1 MAMNAAFLVFGLFLA
16 GIVLKDVFDTVVVPG
31 GSRTSLR
38 VAHRLTVVSLPVW
51 KKIRGRRRGLS
62 GTFAPFVLVSCFI
75 IWMALLAVAF
85 GMMSYAFRADFN
97 PPLRS
102 FFDAVYVVGSSLVT
116 VGLSAA
122 TPAGT
127 ARWIVLGAGF
137 CGLAVMTM
145 AVTYLLEVQG
155 SVSRRDIGI
164 IKLNTSAGQPPSAL
178 TLLERFAALRNGS
191 ALRKV
196 LEESRD
202 WCATVRQSHS
212 SHPSLIYFQSVGT
225 GAGWPAALGAVLDLA
240 LIAEHLIADEN
251 LYGPAVLLRE
261 EGARMARELALM
273 INVKPVPSKTDPV
286 ELEQAQ
292 ERLASSGYPLRR
304 DPSLAAMAEQRG
316 EHMSCVD
323 ALAAHL
329 GRPTTVLVRQS

>member
-1 MAMNAAFLVFGLFLA
+1 MAMNALFLA
-16 GIVLKDVFDTVVVPG
+16 LGLLLAAVVLKDVFDTVVVPG

-75 IWMALLAVAF
+75 IWMMLLALAF
-85 GMMSYAFRADFN
+85 GLMSYAFRADFE

-102 FFDAVYVVGSSLVT
+102 FFDAVYIVGSSLVT
-116 VGLSAA
+116 VGLSQA

-155 SVSRRDIGI
+155 SVSRRDTAI

-178 TLLERFAALRNGS
+178 TLLERFAALRNRS
-191 ALRKV
+191 ALRSV
-196 LEESRD
+196 LVESRD

-240 LIAEHLIADEN
+240 LLAEHLIAEDD

-273 INVKPVPSKTDPV
+273 ISVEPVPSKTDPA

-304 DPSLAAMAEQRG
+304 NPSLTAMAGQRA